1 MIIAIEGIDG
11 AGKTTVAKILQEM
24 LPQAAYIRTP
34 GARLP
39 HVRDLVLGP
48 EHDLDNTARM
58 FFFLGE
64 MIDISNHFLTHP
76 YIILDRFYLSTY
88 VYQVMMRKDVLS
100 KEQIDNITALFHCFL
115 PKVHRTFILN
125 VDIKTARSR
134 ANGHDKD
141 VFEMAGDK
149 VWHMRKS
156 YYDEAETLA
165 IAPLLGQITYI
176 NTVIQSADQVAH
188 TIYDMVTK

>member
-1 MIIAIEGIDG
+1 MIITIEGIDG

-39 HVRDLVLGP
+39 HVRDLVLSP
-48 EHDLDNTARM
+48 EHDLDSTARM

-76 YIILDRFYLSTY
+76 HIILDRFYLSTY

-100 KEQIDNITALFHCFL
+100 KEQIDIITAMLHCFL
-115 PKVHRTFILN
+115 PKVHQTFILN
-125 VDIKTARSR
+125 VDIKTARAR

-149 VWHMRKS
+149 IWNMRKS
-156 YYDEAETLA
+156 YYDEAKTLG

-176 NTVIQSADQVAH
+176 DTLTQNAEQVAQ
-188 TIYDMVTK
+188 TIYNMVTE